1 MSTVP
6 MKLNSFNGIGWNQK
20 ATLTISV
27 GPTYE
32 EILLETNLEASQV
45 KRVAVVLNGEEI
57 YIMTGLE
64 LLMLETYK
72 RRDDIKEQEMG
83 DGFLVIPFSD
93 ITGKTKNGV
102 RSSALVTEAG
112 DNITLEIE
120 IGDQDTE
127 SDVTHPSIQGW
138 ATVSPKQPERLVIP
152 RIRPETMQATST
164 ENEFLNLVSGDNVY
178 IRRMHFEYG
187 RIKNVSVFRDFVKVY
202 ECSTKLCFALAA
214 RNTRGAWKQTP
225 IDCFHFDP
233 TMRGFYINELFST
246 AHKSE
251 LKFSVET
258 EEAPGSIRILVESL
272 EVLPVAQ
279 KTLKE

>member
-20 ATLTISV
+20 ATLSISV

-32 EILLETNLEASQV
+32 EIFLETNLDASQI
-45 KRVAVVLNGEEI
+45 KRVSVNLNAEEI
-57 YIMTGLE
+57 YILTGLE
-64 LLMLETYK
+64 LLMLEQYK
-72 RRDDIKEQEMG
+72 RRDDIKEQERG

-102 RSSALVTEAG
+102 RSSALVTEDG
-112 DNITLEIE
+112 DNITLDIE
-120 IGDQDTE
+120 IGAQDPE
-127 SDVTHPSIQGW
+127 SDVTQPVIQGW
-138 ATVSPKQPERLVIP
+138 ATVSPAQPERLVIP
-152 RIRPETMQATST
+152 RLRPETMQATST
-164 ENEFLNLVSGDNVY
+164 ENEFLTLTSGPNVY

-187 RIKNVSVFRDFVKVY
+187 KITNLEIYRDFVKVY
-202 ECSTKLCFALAA
+202 DCSTKLAFALAA
-214 RNTRGAWKQTP
+214 RNDRGRWKQTP

-233 TMRGFYINELFST
+233 VARGFYINELFST

-251 LKFSVET
+251 LKFSVRT
-258 EEAPGSIRILVESL
+258 EEAPGSIRILVESI